1 MKRKKEDIIQLVK
14 DALSNDLSA
23 QNNLYRII
31 YKHYRAQKIDE
42 DIINEIY
49 YRFLKNAK
57 EDEIFNENKLW
68 GYLNYI
74 KKSCMIDMYRR
85 SKNELNIEAIIEN
98 DNDVIIFKDAIEE
111 ETVLDII
118 ISNEEKDL
126 LYIQLERFSEA
137 NKMLYDVVIDYY
149 IEGLNLSKI
158 AEKYGIKYITVKD
171 RLHKAR
177 KELQKY
183 FQKKQK

>member
-1 MKRKKEDIIQLVK
+1 MKKRKEDIIQLVK
-14 DALSNDLSA
+14 NALTNDLSA
-23 QNNLYRII
+23 QNNLYTII
-31 YKHYRAQKIDE
+31 YRHYRSQKISE

-49 YRFLKNAK
+49 YRFLKNAR

-74 KKSCMIDMYRR
+74 KKSCLVDMYRQN
-85 SKNELNIEAIIEN
+85 KYELNIEEIGDGEN
-98 DNDVIIFKDAIEE
+98 EKIYVDAIES
-111 ETVLDII
+111 ETALDIM
-118 ISNEEKDL
+118 ISNEQSNT
-126 LYIQLERFSEA
+126 LYYALEQFREA

>member
-1 MKRKKEDIIQLVK
+1 MKKRKEDIIQLVK

-23 QNNLYRII
+23 QNNLYIII
-31 YKHYRAQKIDE
+31 YRHYRSQKISE

-85 SKNELNIEAIIEN
+85 NKYEINGDGEN
-98 DNDVIIFKDAIEE
+98 DTKIYVDVIEE
-111 ETVLDII
+111 KTALDIM
-118 ISNEEKDL
+118 ISNEQSDT
-126 LYIQLERFSEA
+126 LYYALEQFNEA
-137 NKMLYDVVIDYY
+137 NKMLYDVIYSFY
-149 IEGLNLSKI
+149 FEGLKMAEI
-158 AEKYGIKYITVKD
+158 AAKYDIQYITVKH
-171 RLHKAR
+171 RLHRAKI
-177 KELQKY
+177 ELQKY